1 MSIFNNLGCDCHCPR
16 LRSKQGLFNFALSL
30 TVLFPSIFCFI
41 FLIKRTVTVNSIFPR
56 GVLQRNG
63 VASSMQ
69 PKFLYKT
76 PRGFLVTMNERTPR
90 LSNNLTVTKTKERR
104 ELQCLW

>member
-41 FLIKRTVTVNSIFPR
+41 FLIKRTVTVNSI
-56 GVLQRNG
+56 L
-63 VASSMQ
+63 
-69 PKFLYKT
+69 
-76 PRGFLVTMNERTPR
+76 FLVTMNERTPR